1 MFIER
6 DITEKLQTLM
16 ADERI
21 LLLLGARQTGK
32 TTLLRKLKERTEGT
46 THLFSL
52 EDPLLRAKLNETP
65 EAIFQYIPKPESGRI
80 FLFLDEIQYLND
92 PSNFLKYIYDIYGDH
107 IKLIG
112 TGSSAFYID
121 KTFKDSLAGRKRIVT
136 VAPFSFHEFL
146 AAKETPQQLIDAL
159 SPLPSALTTARKR
172 TLLTPV
178 RDELG
183 RLMREY
189 LLYGG
194 YPAVVIEQDP
204 EEKCERLQE
213 LFQSLLKKDFHEAGI
228 KNEKAFYAILKML
241 AAQSGSTVS
250 SLELANTVGVSLPTV
265 KNYLYVLQKASII
278 TECRPF
284 SRNVR
289 KELTK
294 MPKYY
299 FNDTG
304 YRNAVLASFRPI
316 DDRLDSGAT
325 LETAFFGIC
334 AKAGVDPINFWRT
347 QDGRE
352 IDFIL
357 GEELAFELKMNP
369 TKFSPKQYKRFTDV
383 YPDIPLRPVTW
394 NSETDLDLLDFID

>member
-6 DITEKLQTLM
+6 DITEKLLALL

-32 TTLLRKLKERTEGT
+32 TTLLRKLQEQVESDTYFLT
-46 THLFSL
+46 L
-52 EDPLLRAKLNETP
+52 ENPLLLAKLNENP
-65 EAIFQYIPKPESGRI
+65 EFVFQYIPQPDSGRI
-80 FLFLDEIQYLND
+80 FLFLDEIQYLDD
-92 PSNFLKYIYDIYGDH
+92 PSNFLKYLYDLYSDR
-107 IKLIG
+107 IKLVA

-121 KTFKDSLAGRKRIVT
+121 KKFKDSLAGRKRIVT
-136 VAPFSFHEFL
+136 ITPFSFREFL
-146 AAKETPQQLIDAL
+146 SAKKQKHLIEAISQ
-159 SPLPSALTTARKR
+159 SPPAFHAPSKR
-172 TLLTPV
+172 EILIPV
-178 RDELG
+178 REQLF
-183 RLMREY
+183 RFLYEY

-194 YPAVVIEQDP
+194 YPAVVLENNL
-204 EEKCERLQE
+204 EEKKERLQE

-228 KNEKAFYAILKML
+228 KNERAFYSVLKML

-250 SLELANTVGVSLPTV
+250 CHELANTVGVSLPTV
-265 KNYLYVLQKASII
+265 KNYLYVLQKAFIV

-294 MPKYY
+294 MPKFY

-304 YRNAVLASFRPI
+304 YRNAILNSFRPI

-325 LETAFFGIC
+325 LETAFFGLC
-334 AKAGVDPINFWRT
+334 AKAQIKPINFWRT

-352 IDFIL
+352 VDFVL
-357 GEELAFELKMNP
+357 GEEAAFELKMSP
-369 TKFSPKQYKRFTDV
+369 TKYSPKPYKRFTEA
-383 YPDIPLRPVTW
+383 YPTIPLQLVTF
-394 NSETDLDLLDFID
+394 NSEKDLDLLDFVS